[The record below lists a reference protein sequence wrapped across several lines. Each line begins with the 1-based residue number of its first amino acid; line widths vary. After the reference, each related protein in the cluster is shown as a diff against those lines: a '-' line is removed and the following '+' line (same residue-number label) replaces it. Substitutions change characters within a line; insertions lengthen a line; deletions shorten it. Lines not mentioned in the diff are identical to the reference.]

1 MARVNEHYLKL
12 KAGYLFPEIGRR
24 VRAFAAANPSAKVIR
39 LGIGDVT
46 RPLPPAVLSA
56 FHDAVSELGDE
67 NTFMGYGPEQ
77 GYDFLIDT
85 LIEKAYAPLGV
96 HLKRSEIFISDGSKC
111 DTANILDIFALDN
124 KVAIGDPVYPVYN
137 DTNVMIGRSGPAD
150 ERGYYQG
157 IVYLP
162 CTEANGFFPD
172 VPKEKVDIV
181 YLCSPNNPTG
191 TVATKGQLKGWVDYA
206 LANDAV
212 IFFDAAYEA
221 FITEPGYPRSIY
233 EIEGAKRCAVEFRS
247 FSKTAGFTGVRC
259 ALTVVPEEVT
269 ANLAGGR
276 SGGAQ
281 QALEPAAD
289 DEVQRRLLPGS
300 EGRRGGLLRRGVA
313 ADEGDRRLL
322 YGKREDHPGG
332 ACERGAHH
340 LRRRQRPLHL
350 AEDPGRDLLVGLFR
364 PPSHGV
370 QRGRDARQR
379 VRAFGRGVFPAVGLR
394 QPRQRGGSGGADP
407 EEPAVTG
414 AGGGPSQPLP
424 GFVPRLPGGIGKWV
438 TFPWVAARET
448 ILFVPSFS
456 TSSMRTTACSGM

>member
-56 FHDAVSELGDE
+56 FHDAVAELGDE
-67 NTFMGYGPEQ
+67 KTFMGYGPEQ

-150 ERGYYQG
+150 ERGYYEG

-191 TVATKGQLKGWVDYA
+191 TVATEAQLKGWVDYA

-233 EIEGAKRCAVEFRS
+233 EIEGAKRCALEFRS

-269 ANLAGGR
+269 ANTPAGERVALNKLWNRRQTTKFNGV
-276 SGGAQ
+276 SYPVQTGG
-281 QALEPAAD
+281 
-289 DEVQRRLLPGS
+289 G
-300 EGRRGGLLRRGVA
+300 GGLLRRGVA
-313 ADEGDRRLL
+313 PDEGDHRLL
-322 YGKREDHPGG
+322 HAEREAHPGG
-332 ACERGAHH
+332 ARGGGAHR

-350 AEDPGRDLLVGLFR
+350 AEDAGRDLLVGLFR
-364 PPSHGV
+364 PPSHRV
-370 QRGRDARQR
+370 PRGRDARQR
-379 VRAFGRGVFPAVGLR
+379 VRAVGGGILPAVRLL
-394 QPRQRGGSGGADP
+394 QPRQRGGSGGSDP
-407 EEPAVTG
+407 EEPAV
-414 AGGGPSQPLP
+414 GGVSQPLP
-424 GFVPRLPGGIGKWV
+424 GFVPRFPGGNGKWV
-438 TFPWVAARET
+438 TFPWGAARET